1 MTDNATTTTPVNP
14 KALLLD
20 YINTTD
26 TTSAGPIDP
35 NTVTLDYP
43 IQRGEQV
50 ISAVKLRKPSAGE
63 LRGIKLVDLLQ
74 IDVSAVATLLPR
86 ITEPTLT
93 AADVNKLDPA
103 DLVAIGTHTASF
115 FVPKAQRESLN
126 G

>member
-1 MTDNATTTTPVNP
+1 MTAKTKTSTDATGTVN
-14 KALLLD
+14 
-20 YINTTD
+20 
-26 TTSAGPIDP
+26 P
-35 NTVTLDYP
+35 NTVALDYP

-50 ISAVKLRKPSAGE
+50 ISAVTLRKPSAGE

>member
-1 MTDNATTTTPVNP
+1 MTA
-14 KALLLD
+14 KAKPTAD
-20 YINTTD
+20 TTD
-26 TTSAGPIDP
+26 GRDP

-115 FVPKAQRESLN
+115 FVPRAQRESLN

>member
-1 MTDNATTTTPVNP
+1 MTDKATTT
-14 KALLLD
+14 
-20 YINTTD
+20 
-26 TTSAGPIDP
+26 AGAEAIDA

-50 ISAVKLRKPSAGE
+50 IATIKLRKPNAGE

-74 IDVSAVATLLPR
+74 IDVSAVAALLPR

-103 DLVAIGTHTASF
+103 DLVAIGTLVAGF
-115 FVPKAQRESLN
+115 FVPKAQREFLSA
-126 G
+126 

>member
-1 MTDNATTTTPVNP
+1 MTDNDTATTPVDP

-20 YINTTD
+20 YIKNTD
-26 TTSAGPIDP
+26 TTAAGLIDP
-35 NTVTLDYP
+35 NTVILDYP

-50 ISAVKLRKPSAGE
+50 ISTVKLRKPNAGE

-74 IDVSAVATLLPR
+74 MDVSAVATLLPR

-93 AADVNKLDPA
+93 TADVNKLDPA
-103 DLVAIGTHTASF
+103 DLVAIGTVTAGF
-115 FVPKAQRESLN
+115 FLPKAQRESLN